1 MIELTKKRVEQLFK
15 HIQGKRILIL
25 GDLMVDRYF
34 WGTVTRISPEA
45 PVPVVEVE
53 RESTRLGGA
62 ANVGSNVLS
71 LGATPIMVGVI
82 GDDPT
87 GRQLLRMLEDLNC
100 VADGIVIDPSRPT
113 TVKTRVIA
121 HSQHVVRVD
130 QESKADIAPQVQAKL
145 LEVIRGYIDEIEAI
159 IIEDYNKGVVIPS
172 LIREVTELARSRDKI
187 ICVDP
192 KFNNFFEFKGVTAF
206 KPNRRETEEAM
217 GVRLRDEVSV
227 RNAGFELLRR
237 LRCQCVLITLGEDG
251 MALFER
257 DGQMTNVPTKA
268 RRVHDVSGAG
278 DTVISTFTV
287 ALAAGANFKEAA
299 TLANYAAGVVCGEV
313 GIVPITREKLM
324 TELDGRLWEG
334 SSP

>member
-15 HIQGKRILIL
+15 DIQGKKILIL

-34 WGTVTRISPEA
+34 WGRVTRISPEA

-71 LGATPIMVGVI
+71 LGAIPIIVGVV
-82 GDDPT
+82 GDDST
-87 GRQLLRMLEDLNC
+87 GRQLLQMVEEMDC
-100 VADGIVIDPSRPT
+100 PTDGIVIDPSRPT

-130 QESKADIAPQVQAKL
+130 QESKADIAPQIRVRL
-145 LEVIRGYIDEIEAI
+145 LEVIRSYIDEIEAI
-159 IIEDYNKGVVIPS
+159 IIEDYNKGVVIPP
-172 LIREVTELARSRDKI
+172 LIREVTQLAKSEDKI

-217 GVRLRDEVSV
+217 GIRLRDEISI
-227 RNAGFELLRR
+227 RNAGLRLLRR
-237 LRCQCVLITLGEDG
+237 LDCQCVLITLGEDG
-251 MALFER
+251 MALFEK
-257 DGQMTNVPTKA
+257 DGQITEVPTKA
-268 RRVHDVSGAG
+268 QKVHDVSGAG

-313 GIVPITREKLM
+313 GIVPIAREKLM
-324 TELDGRLWEG
+324 AELDGRLWEE